1 MLRFFRQIRHSLL
14 TDSKFS
20 KYLLYA
26 IGEILLVVFGILIAL
41 QIDNWNE
48 NRKSHIEDIK
58 FLKNIRDELVL
69 DTLALVDITSA
80 YFRINGN
87 LKKTLQYLEDTTEIT
102 NDKREIM
109 SRALKNLEVLTP
121 IYKNIEKN
129 NAKLS
134 EGILLNINNELN
146 NKYQQYLEYIKST
159 NDIATKF
166 GETLQLIVMN
176 DVHPNVDLDF
186 TGRVGKVDFNIEELR
201 NNRLVKNAIHKS
213 IRYRDTY
220 IFTMNEQ
227 KAKAVEILDL
237 LDKELK

>member
-1 MLRFFRQIRHSLL
+1 MLRFFRQIRQRLL
-14 TDSKFS
+14 TDNKFS

-26 IGEILLVVFGILIAL
+26 VGEILLVVFGILIAL

-69 DTLALVDITSA
+69 DTLALVDITST
-80 YFRINGN
+80 YIRINGN

-102 NDKREIM
+102 KDKREIM

-134 EGILLNINNELN
+134 EGILLNINNQLN

-159 NDIATKF
+159 NDIVTKF

-186 TGRVGKVDFNIEELR
+186 TGRVGKVNFNIEELR

-227 KAKAVEILDL
+227 KVKAVEILDL